1 VSPPEVD
8 PAGGFAGA
16 PGTAAVSARDS
27 PLSRTFRAFTY
38 RDYRLLWAGAFL
50 SSVGTWMQEVAQN
63 WLILTMTGSAFL
75 LGLDAFLGDAPFLA
89 FSLFGGVLAD
99 RMDRRRILLLSQLVQ
114 LSSAFLLAGLI
125 LGGAIQVWIILTLSF
140 VVGLAQSF
148 GGPAYQALVPT
159 LVDKKDLGNAVAL
172 NSIQF
177 NLARVVGPVLA
188 GIAFYKLGAAA
199 CFGLNGL
206 SFLAV
211 IAALLALKR
220 GALSK
225 GAGKPEP
232 MLESLK
238 AGLRA
243 VRDDKALRGLI
254 GLSFVGSFCAM
265 PLVTFLPVFA
275 REVFHRDAKG
285 YSALLAAFGIGAVLG
300 AIAVAGVGHVRRKGI
315 LAVAMQMTFGALM
328 LAFALSR
335 AIVLS
340 YAILFFAG
348 AALMVVFAMF
358 MTLVQSNVEDG
369 LRGRVV
375 SVYSLAF
382 RGAMPL
388 GNLVA
393 GFLAAFLTAPRVL
406 MLDGL
411 VLLSVGSVVLLRH
424 SRAGVTSL

>member
-1 VSPPEVD
+1 MSAPEVD
-8 PAGGFAGA
+8 PAGGLAGA
-16 PGTAAVSARDS
+16 PDAAAARTS
-27 PLSRTFRAFTY
+27 PLLRTFRAFTY
-38 RDYRLLWAGAFL
+38 RDYRLLWAGAFT

-99 RMDRRRILLLSQLVQ
+99 RVDRRRILLLSQLVQ

-125 LGGAIQVWIILTLSF
+125 LSGAIQVWIILTLSF

-177 NLARVVGPVLA
+177 NLARVIGPVLA

-220 GALSK
+220 GALDK
-225 GAGKPEP
+225 GVGKPEP

-275 REVFHRDAKG
+275 QKVFHRDAKG

-315 LAVAMQMTFGALM
+315 LAVVMQMTFGGLM

-358 MTLVQSNVEDG
+358 MTLVQSNVEDR

-393 GFLAAFLTAPRVL
+393 GFLAALLTAPRVL